1 MAKVL
6 VVDDDPALRQ
16 ALRGALGRV
25 GFEVVVAPDARG
37 GLDLLTTARPDAVV
51 LDLGLPDAHGLD
63 VVRRFRGL
71 STVPVLILSGSTEES
86 RKVQA
91 LEAGADDYLDKPFG
105 VDELGARLRALL
117 RRGGAA
123 EGDPSG
129 ARPVVHDLGRLVVDL
144 GARTVAVDGVA
155 VHLTPT
161 EWRLLEELM
170 AHPGRLLTHRWLLAR
185 VWEEGRGQESRAAL
199 RTHVRSL
206 RAKLGDPAD
215 RPAYVAT
222 ESGAGYRWIAEE
234 TETTGQVGARPP
246 EEEPGGVPDTRAL
259 VHDLNNALTALQLGV
274 HLAQGRLERS
284 SLDDDERRSVLAPLD
299 HLDATLARAGRLA
312 VALEHRA
319 VGEDRPSSD

>member
-25 GFEVVVAPDARG
+25 GFDVVVAPDARG
-37 GLDLLTTARPDAVV
+37 GIDLLSTAQPDVVV
-51 LDLGLPDAHGLD
+51 LDLGLPDARGLD
-63 VVRRFRGL
+63 VVRRFHSLG
-71 STVPVLILSGSTEES
+71 SVPMLILSGSTEES

-105 VDELGARLRALL
+105 IDELGARLRALL
-117 RRGGAA
+117 RR
-123 EGDPSG
+123 SG
-129 ARPVVHDLGRLVVDL
+129 ASAADLSGGRPVRHDLGRLVVDL
-144 GARTVAVDGVA
+144 GARTVEVDTRS

-161 EWRLLEELM
+161 EWRLLEELL
-170 AHPGRLLTHRWLLAR
+170 AHPGRLLTHGWLLSR
-185 VWEEGRGQESRAAL
+185 VWEDGRGEESRAAL

-206 RAKLGDPAD
+206 RAKLQDPAD
-215 RPAYVAT
+215 RPVYVAT
-222 ESGAGYRWIAEE
+222 ESGAGYRWIAEMPAE
-234 TETTGQVGARPP
+234 P
-246 EEEPGGVPDTRAL
+246 ERAEPDPGPDDDTRAL

-284 SLDDDERRSVLAPLD
+284 SLSEEERRSVGAPLG
-299 HLDATLARAGRLA
+299 HLDATLARAARLA

-319 VGEDRPSSD
+319 VAGAD

>member
-63 VVRRFRGL
+63 VVRRFRSL

-105 VDELGARLRALL
+105 VGELGARLRALL
-117 RRGGAA
+117 RRSGAA
-123 EGDPSG
+123 EGDSSG
-129 ARPVVHDLGRLVVDL
+129 ARPAVLDLGRLVVDL
-144 GARTVAVDGVA
+144 RARTVVVDGDP

-161 EWRLLEELM
+161 EWRLLEELV

-185 VWEEGRGQESRAAL
+185 VWEEGRGEESRAAL

-206 RAKLGDPAD
+206 RAKLGDPAE
-215 RPAYVAT
+215 RPTYVAT
-222 ESGAGYRWIAEE
+222 ESGAGYRWIAAPP
-234 TETTGQVGARPP
+234 GAAPAA
-246 EEEPGGVPDTRAL
+246 GVEAGPDEAPDTRAL
-259 VHDLNNALTALQLGV
+259 VHDLNNALTALHLGV

-284 SLDDDERRSVLAPLD
+284 SLDDEERRAVLAPLD

-319 VGEDRPSSD
+319 IGEQTARGD

>member
-25 GFEVVVAPDARG
+25 GFDVVAAPDARG
-37 GLDLLTTARPDAVV
+37 GIELLSTAGPDVVV

-63 VVRRFRGL
+63 VVRRFHSL
-71 STVPVLILSGSTEES
+71 SSVPVLILSGSTEES

-105 VDELGARLRALL
+105 IDELGARLRALL
-117 RRGGAA
+117 RRSGPGAA
-123 EGDPSG
+123 SAAGTSP
-129 ARPVVHDLGRLVVDL
+129 ARPVRHDLGRLVVDL
-144 GARTVAVDGVA
+144 GARTVAVDGQP

-161 EWRLLEELM
+161 EWRLLEELV
-170 AHPGRLLTHRWLLAR
+170 AHPNRLLTHGWLLAR
-185 VWEEGRGQESRAAL
+185 VWEGGRGTESRAAL

-206 RAKLGDPAD
+206 RAKLQDPAD
-215 RPAYVAT
+215 RPVYVAT
-222 ESGAGYRWIAEE
+222 ESGAGYRWIAEMS
-234 TETTGQVGARPP
+234 APP
-246 EEEPGGVPDTRAL
+246 ERAEPDPGPGDDTRAL

-284 SLDDDERRSVLAPLD
+284 SLSEEERAAVGAPLG
-299 HLDATLARAGRLA
+299 HLDATLARAARLA

-319 VGEDRPSSD
+319 VAGPA

>member
-105 VDELGARLRALL
+105 VEELGARLRALL
-117 RRGGAA
+117 RRSGAA
-123 EGDPSG
+123 EGDPAG
-129 ARPVVHDLGRLVVDL
+129 ARPAVLDLGRLVVDL
-144 GARTVAVDGVA
+144 GARTVVVDGDP

-161 EWRLLEELM
+161 EWRLLEELA

-185 VWEEGRGQESRAAL
+185 VWEEGRGEESRAAL

-206 RAKLGDPAD
+206 RAKLGDPAE
-215 RPAYVAT
+215 RPTYVAT
-222 ESGAGYRWIAEE
+222 ESGAGYRWIAEPPDAA
-234 TETTGQVGARPP
+234 GAATV
-246 EEEPGGVPDTRAL
+246 EDAPGEVPDTRAL

-284 SLDDDERRSVLAPLD
+284 SLDDEERRAVLAPLD

-319 VGEDRPSSD
+319 IGEQTARGD

>member
-25 GFEVVVAPDARG
+25 GFDVVVAPDARG
-37 GLDLLTTARPDAVV
+37 GIDLLSTAEPDVVV

-63 VVRRFRGL
+63 VVRRFRSL
-71 STVPVLILSGSTEES
+71 SSAPVLILSGSTDES

-105 VDELGARLRALL
+105 IDELGARLRALL
-117 RRGGAA
+117 RRSGAGA
-123 EGDPSG
+123 SEAAP
-129 ARPVVHDLGRLVVDL
+129 ARPVRHELGRLVLDL
-144 GARTVAVDGVA
+144 GARTVAVDGQP

-161 EWRLLEELM
+161 EWRLLEELVG
-170 AHPGRLLTHRWLLAR
+170 HPGRLLTHGWLLSR
-185 VWEEGRGQESRAAL
+185 VWEEGRGEESRAAL

-206 RAKLGDPAD
+206 RAKLQDPAD
-215 RPAYVAT
+215 HPAYVAT
-222 ESGAGYRWIAEE
+222 ESGAGYRWIAEMPAE
-234 TETTGQVGARPP
+234 P
-246 EEEPGGVPDTRAL
+246 ERAEPDPGPGDDTRAL

-284 SLDDDERRSVLAPLD
+284 SLSEEERASVGAPLG
-299 HLDATLARAGRLA
+299 HLDATLARAARLA

-319 VGEDRPSSD
+319 VAGPA